1 MALHFELVSPQKLVF
16 SGEVDQVD
24 VPGAEGDFGVLA
36 GHAPLVT
43 TLRPGI
49 LTVFTGGNAQKIVVL
64 GGFAEVSSE
73 GLTVLA
79 DLAEAI
85 EDIDRSMITERISEL
100 ESRIENTEPGN
111 ALDRLIT
118 RLDHFKEVDRHL
130 TGTAMH

>member
-1 MALHFELVSPQKLVF
+1 MPLHFELVSPEKLVF

-36 GHAPLVT
+36 GHAPFVT

-49 LTVFTGGNAQKIVVL
+49 LTVHGAGGAQKIVVL
-64 GGFAEVSSE
+64 GGFAEVSGE

-79 DLAEAI
+79 DLAETVQ
-85 EDIDRSMITERISEL
+85 DMDRETITAHISEM
-100 ESRIENTEPGN
+100 EREIAKMEQGNT
-111 ALDRLIT
+111 LDKLIA
-118 RLDHFKEVDRHL
+118 RLDHFKEIDRHL